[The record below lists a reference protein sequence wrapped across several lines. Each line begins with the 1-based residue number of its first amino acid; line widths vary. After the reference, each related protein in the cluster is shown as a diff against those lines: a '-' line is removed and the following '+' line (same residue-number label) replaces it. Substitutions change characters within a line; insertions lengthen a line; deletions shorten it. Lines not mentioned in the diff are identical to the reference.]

1 MAIGRGSSRRWRR
14 PPFQFETL
22 SYLLLFHTF
31 VPNERASQPER
42 TDILDC
48 LSLVGT
54 GLTLLTLH
62 ENGLLYHDWS
72 IMASP

>member
-1 MAIGRGSSRRWRR
+1 MGRGSSRRWHS
-14 PPFQFETL
+14 PSFQFETL

-31 VPNERASQPER
+31 VANERASEPER

-54 GLTLLTLH
+54 GPTLH
-62 ENGLLYHDWS
+62 ANDYPCWS
-72 IMASP
+72 VMASP